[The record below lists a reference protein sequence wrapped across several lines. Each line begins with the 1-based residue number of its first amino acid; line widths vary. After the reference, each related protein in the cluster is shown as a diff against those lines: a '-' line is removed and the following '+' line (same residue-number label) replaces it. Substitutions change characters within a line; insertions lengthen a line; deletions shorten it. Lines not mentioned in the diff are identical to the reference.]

1 MKRLLSI
8 LALTIASPAIASPPP
23 PPPVP
28 VMDASNILASPAG
41 FDPARIAPLF
51 AADVKA
57 YRNGKLVADGKPA
70 WLSLRGTQ
78 AGHYNGRVIAFSQS
92 SAGYSEDGGDLLVID
107 TYDTVDRT
115 NLPPHS
121 LADPRMAS
129 RSTLYQFGRDGLI
142 HTVRIA
148 EVAGFMQAGKD

>member
-1 MKRLLSI
+1 
-8 LALTIASPAIASPPP
+8 
-23 PPPVP
+23 
-28 VMDASNILASPAG
+28 MDASKILASPAG
-41 FDPARIAPLF
+41 FDPAKIAPLF
-51 AADVKA
+51 AQDVKVF
-57 YRNGKLVADGKPA
+57 RNGKLIAEGKPA
-70 WLSLRGTQ
+70 WLSLRGSHG
-78 AGHYNGRVIAFSQS
+78 GHYNGRVIAFSQA

-115 NLPPHS
+115 NLPPTF

-142 HTVRIA
+142 HTVQIA